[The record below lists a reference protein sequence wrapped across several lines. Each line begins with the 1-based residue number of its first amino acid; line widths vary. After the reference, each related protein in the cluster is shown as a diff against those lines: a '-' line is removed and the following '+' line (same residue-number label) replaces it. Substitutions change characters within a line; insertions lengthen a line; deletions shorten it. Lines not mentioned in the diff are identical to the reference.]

1 MFKKVLISFLLWL
14 SVLNVFPQA
23 GYGVYQFLDLPVSA
37 RQAALGGF
45 NISVRDNDLNFAFQN
60 PALLTSA
67 TSGMIG
73 LNVANYLSDIRF
85 GSVMYGFTVKG
96 KNYFGVGVQYVDF
109 GDFLRHSELNVP
121 EGEFTAQDMALNIV
135 YARPINDKITVGATL
150 KPVFSVYEVYTS
162 IGLAMDAGVSYYD
175 PKSLFGAGLVVRN
188 AGTQFKGYYSDEDGQ
203 HYEPLPLNIQ
213 LGATKKLEHAPFRFS
228 LTLHNL
234 QRWNLNYSSENQPVS
249 SLTGQVEDENIS
261 FVDMAF
267 RHTVFGV
274 EFLPGKNFYLAGSY
288 NHRRHNELSMNGF
301 KSMAG
306 FSFGGGI
313 KLSKFMVGFGMS
325 QFQVGNWAY
334 QFSIST
340 DLKEFRL

>member
-1 MFKKVLISFLLWL
+1 MFKKGLISFLLWL

-67 TSGMIG
+67 TNGMIG

-85 GSVMYGFTVKG
+85 GSAMYGFSVTG
-96 KNYFGVGVQYVDF
+96 KNYFGVGVQYVDY

-135 YARPINDKITVGATL
+135 YARTINDKITVGATL

-162 IGLAMDAGVSYYD
+162 IGLAVDAGVSYYD

-234 QRWNLNYSSENQPVS
+234 QRWDLNYSSENQPVS
-249 SLTGQVEDENIS
+249 SLTGEVEDENIS

-306 FSFGGGI
+306 FSLGGGI